1 LNIKLFQMENEV
13 YFKAV
18 EFEKKTITDF
28 EKWYQKEKDKIIQEI
43 LIDLKNKNI
52 LKIKTS
58 NK

>member
-1 LNIKLFQMENEV
+1 MENEV

>member
-1 LNIKLFQMENEV
+1 MENEV
-13 YFKAV
+13 YFKAIK
-18 EFEKKTITDF
+18 FEKKTVTDF
-28 EKWYQKEKDKIIQEI
+28 EKWYLKEKEKLIQEI

>member
-1 LNIKLFQMENEV
+1 MENEV

-18 EFEKKTITDF
+18 QFEKTVTDF
-28 EKWYQKEKDKIIQEI
+28 EKWYLKEKEKLIQEI